1 MGVPCNRHREIRSM
15 CKGPED
21 RARAGPGRLMHR
33 ECGRV
38 SGSLLAQEFTF
49 VLSTAGAQQDPG
61 WEVL

>member
-1 MGVPCNRHREIRSM
+1 M